1 MKSIL
6 EELYRGNLN
15 PQEQMVPTIPE
26 YRLLNRKI
34 SYLMEELKQRLSEDD
49 FKAIEEILDLNGES
63 NSMLTSEAFV
73 QGFRMGAL
81 MMMEV
86 FCGEGKGGKSKICG
100 FLLGGGM
107 EFS

>member
-15 PQEQMVPTIPE
+15 PQERMIPTVPE

-34 SYLMEELKQRLSEDD
+34 SDLMEELKQRFSEDD
-49 FKAIEEILDLNGES
+49 FKALEEILDLNGES
-63 NSMLTSEAFV
+63 NSMLTSTAFV
-73 QGFRMGAL
+73 QGFRMGVL

-86 FCGEGKGGKSKICG
+86 FCGDGKGG
-100 FLLGGGM
+100 
-107 EFS
+107 

>member
-15 PQEQMVPTIPE
+15 PQERMVLTVPE

-34 SYLMEELKQRLSEDD
+34 SDLMEELKQRFSEDD
-49 FKAIEEILDLNGES
+49 FKVLEKILDLNGES

-73 QGFRMGAL
+73 QGFRMGVL
-81 MMMEV
+81 VMIEV
-86 FCGEGKGGKSKICG
+86 FYGEGG
-100 FLLGGGM
+100 
-107 EFS
+107 

>member
-15 PQEQMVPTIPE
+15 PQERMVPTVPE

-34 SYLMEELKQRLSEDD
+34 SDLMEELKQRFSEDD
-49 FKAIEEILDLNGES
+49 FKVLEEILDLNGES

-73 QGFRMGAL
+73 QGFRMGVL
-81 MMMEV
+81 VMIEV
-86 FCGEGKGGKSKICG
+86 FCGEGKGVEKRD
-100 FLLGGGM
+100 
-107 EFS
+107 